1 MKRKTYRNWPPLLQN
16 WIELWIG
23 PRPVPARSAW
33 EHARALGTPECPDIS
48 GPAAS
53 WAGSRS
59 ASLTAALLLPAVAL
73 ITVSA
78 LPAMGQ
84 DAPSDPVTNSLTL
97 KAAIRLALESNPQLR
112 AANSQISGAAGRAYQ
127 SKLWSNPE
135 LELSAE
141 DWPTSGGGFSDAKKL
156 VGVSQTVPFPG
167 KKKLDGNIGKLGV
180 RVSETEYGLR
190 KVELVRDVKTA
201 FFEVLATGRL
211 VEVSRELVAVSESS
225 AATARKRVQ
234 AGAAADQEQLRA
246 EIPLE
251 EARSELAGFEREREI
266 GRQKL
271 AMLLGRPELQAM
283 PVSGALSETGD
294 LSLLKDGP
302 AQWLARHPGVLAA
315 RAGKE
320 RAEAESRRARLEP
333 YPDVKLGA
341 AGGQEAGGAGSIVQ
355 FTLTL
360 PVPIIDR
367 SKGKKQEAQANVS
380 VAESELAAV
389 EQRLLRDWG
398 MASQRLRT
406 AVEQVAKYRERILPK
421 ANEALRLVQR
431 GFEEGKFGFIDL
443 LDTQRTAAQV
453 RLAYQT
459 KLLELNVAQAE
470 IEALLAW
477 NTAEA
482 NLIEATQ
489 PKTKE

>member
-1 MKRKTYRNWPPLLQN
+1 MKRKIYRNWPLL
-16 WIELWIG
+16 LS
-23 PRPVPARSAW
+23 V
-33 EHARALGTPECPDIS
+33 ALGS
-48 GPAAS
+48 
-53 WAGSRS
+53 
-59 ASLTAALLLPAVAL
+59 
-73 ITVSA
+73 VSA
-78 LPAMGQ
+78 LLAMGRELQ
-84 DAPSDPVTNSLTL
+84 SGPVTNSLTL
-97 KAAIRLALESNPQLR
+97 EGAIRLALESNPQLR
-112 AANSQISGAAGRAYQ
+112 AANSQIDSAAGRAYQ

-141 DWPTSGGGFSDAKKL
+141 DWPTGGGGFTDAKKL

-167 KKKLDGNIGKLGV
+167 KKKFDGRIGSLGV
-180 RVSETEYGLR
+180 QVSEAEYSVR
-190 KVELVRDVKTA
+190 RVELVREVKTA
-201 FFEVLATGRL
+201 FFEVLAAGRL
-211 VEVSRELVAVSESS
+211 VEVARELVAVSESS

-251 EARSELAGFEREREI
+251 EARTELAGFEREQEI
-266 GRQKL
+266 ARQRL
-271 AMLLGRPELQAM
+271 TMLLGRPDLKAA
-283 PVSGALSETGD
+283 PVSGTLSETGD
-294 LSLLKDGP
+294 LSVLSNGP
-302 AQWLARHPGVLAA
+302 QQWLARHPSVVAA
-315 RAGKE
+315 RASKE

-333 YPDVKLGA
+333 YPDVKVGA

-355 FTLTL
+355 FSVTV

-367 SKGKKQEAQANVS
+367 SKGRKQEAQANVS
-380 VAESELAAV
+380 VAEAELAAV

-406 AVEQVAKYRERILPK
+406 AVEQAANYRERILPK

-453 RLAYQT
+453 RLAYQQ

-470 IEALLAW
+470 IESLVAR
-477 NTAEA
+477 NSSEA
-482 NLIEATQ
+482 KPVERNQ
-489 PKTKE
+489 SRTKE